1 MAGSSVLL
9 IFSIVLVV
17 GAIAKV
23 IGDRYRVPSIIF
35 LLTFGIILGPSGF
48 EIVSSSTFEGSIGS
62 IVGFAVAIIV
72 FEGAFHLD
80 IDRIRRSSSSTSR
93 IVTVGA
99 LIAFVGT
106 AIPIYF
112 IMGVSIEISLLIASL
127 LVATGPTVITPI
139 MEVVEVRPPVETTM
153 ETEGITNDVTAAILA
168 VVIFEAI
175 VIPDDT
181 GVQRF
186 LIEFGERIGVGIAFG
201 VVGAFALYKM
211 AQFIDGQN
219 NSIQDVEILV
229 LASTVLIF
237 SASNTI
243 ATESGVAAVAIT
255 GLILGNIEFPFRE
268 DVQEFADEVTPVVLS
283 VVFIILAALVEID
296 TIIDTLWYEGLIVV
310 LLIIFVIR
318 PLLVFVSTFRG
329 LFTTREKLFM
339 SFVGPR
345 GIIPASVASLFAIDL
360 RDAGM
365 VAEADILVSTVF
377 LVIFATVFVEGGP
390 ARYIAQKLQINPMKI
405 VIIGGGDSA
414 RELTDKLSSERQEAV
429 TMIEKDQ
436 ERVSELRNEGYS
448 VIHGDGR
455 DTEVLEDA
463 GIDESKIVAS
473 MTQDDDTNLL
483 ATQLARN
490 RYDVETVISRV
501 SNDENREAFESLGVR
516 VVSDSRA
523 TATEAD
529 NMIDR
534 PIVTAWMEDVES
546 EGRVMDIQM
555 RNDDYNGKTIQD
567 LNQDLPNKT
576 LIVLIKRD
584 DNKIIPDGNTGI
596 RHGDTLTFITRQETA
611 EDVKFICEE

>member
-1 MAGSSVLL
+1 MSGSSVLL

-48 EIVSSSTFEGSIGS
+48 EIVSSSTFEGSISS

-436 ERVSELRNEGYS
+436 GRVSELRNEGYS

-534 PIVTAWMEDVES
+534 PMVTAWMEDVES

-596 RHGDTLTFITRQETA
+596 RNGDTLTFITRQETA
-611 EDVKFICEE
+611 EDVKFICKE